1 VLGGQFAQCAQ
12 AQPAQNL
19 RSKSDNLAA
28 GYKSM
33 NNQLWNAVLLCF
45 VLLIAL
51 ATVAAIRR
59 GACCADLLNNWHP
72 LACPPGYRAIL
83 HVESFT
89 GADQE
94 CGCMSTAATAAK
106 LSVLQDAHGVPLLS
120 YYASLCLH
128 W

>member
-33 NNQLWNAVLLCF
+33 NNQVWNAVLLCF

-59 GACCADLLNNWHP
+59 GACCPICSTIGTLWRALRATGQYCTLNR
-72 LACPPGYRAIL
+72 LQVQIR
-83 HVESFT
+83 
-89 GADQE
+89 
-94 CGCMSTAATAAK
+94 
-106 LSVLQDAHGVPLLS
+106 SVGVCQQRQQLPS
-120 YYASLCLH
+120 
-128 W
+128 